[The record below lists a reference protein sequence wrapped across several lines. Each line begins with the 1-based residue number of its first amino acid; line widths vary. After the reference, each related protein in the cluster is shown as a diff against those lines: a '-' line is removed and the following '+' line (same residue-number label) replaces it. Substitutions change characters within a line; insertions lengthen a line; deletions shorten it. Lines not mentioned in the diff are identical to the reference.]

1 MAPNIDI
8 IRAHSQAK
16 IVLRAHNLEHQIW
29 ERIAKKTR
37 FFAKRWYINHLA
49 RTLKAYEL
57 GVLDKVDGVAAI
69 TNRDAMF
76 FRKVTS
82 KPVIDVPFGVDIDKF
97 EYNNKVKTTPDFYHI
112 GSMNWMP
119 NEEAMRWLLDNVWD
133 EVVEREPDAKLYLA
147 GRNMPQWLLKTK
159 KTNVFVVGEVEDS
172 HKFVSEHDVAVVPLL
187 SGGGMRIKII
197 ESMALGKTVISTMV
211 GAEGIRYKEYEN
223 IIIADNADQM
233 IEAMCRIVQDHETAE
248 RIGANARSLIEDV
261 YDNDKI
267 INRLLLFYN
276 ELLSN
281 KEITTL
287 N

>member
-1 MAPNIDI
+1 M
-8 IRAHSQAK
+8 
-16 IVLRAHNLEHQIW
+16 
-29 ERIAKKTR
+29 
-37 FFAKRWYINHLA
+37 
-49 RTLKAYEL
+49 
-57 GVLDKVDGVAAI
+57 
-69 TNRDAMF
+69 
-76 FRKVTS
+76 TS
-82 KPVIDVPFGVDIDKF
+82 KPVIDVPFGVDIDMFK
-97 EYNNKVKTTPDFYHI
+97 YDNKVKKIPDFYHI

-119 NEEAMRWLLDNVWD
+119 NEEAVKWLLDNVWD
-133 EVVEREPDAKLYLA
+133 KVVEREPEAKLYLA
-147 GRNMPQWLLKTK
+147 GRNMPQWLVKTDK
-159 KTNVFVVGEVEDS
+159 HNVFVVGEVEDS

-211 GAEGIRYKEYEN
+211 GAEGIQYKEFEN

-233 IEAMCRIVQDHETAE
+233 IEAMCRIMQDRDNAE
-248 RIGANARSLIEDV
+248 RIGANARRLIENV

-267 INRLLLFYN
+267 INRLVIFYH